1 MDKPAKESD
10 AVILNNS
17 SLSDVICQ
25 PGKEPERIRRRL
37 DRLFEKLDIAYP
49 DKVVRSLHKN
59 NKKIGE
65 TVTELYRLLGYPN
78 GTSFLNAYGYT
89 VSSDAHGRPTNN
101 AGEIVAELKRRYP
114 NGAACSKMADLH
126 KDNPDLSSKLRTL
139 SNQADKLFGM
149 TLAKYFIQQGI
160 LVGKTEAQH
169 DLEFEK
175 LKCRYADK
183 PFEGAINELQTA
195 NPDIDWTS
203 INKYHM
209 LSGSPDSFKLFLK
222 NAGIITERKISVEEK
237 LSALTAE
244 LKKRYPESKKFSG
257 TLNKL
262 GSVNNDLPLS
272 CLNAWTKQVYQISA
286 TDYLVQQGI
295 MEKDLSINEKELSIN
310 EKLASITEALKERYS
325 GKKKAFSID
334 QLIEENPD
342 LPIAIIRIW
351 TRKVYGQSVT
361 AYLNK
366 LGILSPPSNADCAA
380 HQNSAIAMEMAT
392 SPESK
397 YYTAPVYTVAKID
410 ITGDEASNWEYYEC
424 TPPDNGQI
432 VLKDYIGSNPHI
444 ILPTSIN
451 GKKVNRIA
459 ERGFSKCRAQIVE
472 IPGTYGFVTQ
482 WAFLGNKH
490 LQKLIVGEGVAE
502 IETGAFS
509 SIPTLE
515 DVLASQSVEMIGPYA
530 TFHDS
535 KWFRKQNGDVIV
547 GKVYVGYTGRSSV
560 INIPHGVKTIAAC
573 DFPHVRHGVQKI
585 IIPGTV
591 TTLCEGAFDSFAV
604 KDVEEFVFTDSIT
617 SIGHNAFGSENKWLR
632 HFKDGLVIINRQL
645 YKYLG
650 KNDALDIPE
659 GVHKICDYAFSE
671 HKELTYVHAPSTLR
685 EIGEGAFE
693 KCRSLTTV
701 DLVDGVQ
708 RIWKDCFR
716 GCEKLSKIRLPDTLT
731 DIGDGAFK
739 ICRSLTVVDL
749 PDGVQ
754 HIGELC
760 FYGCEKLSKILLP
773 ETLTDMG
780 ESAFEDC
787 RNLTAI
793 HLPSGLQHIGKMGFC
808 GCEKLSEISIPNSLQ
823 EIGYETFYKCS
834 SLEKVSFGNNL
845 ETIGAGAFRECVKL
859 RSVELTARITSILSG
874 AFYGCTAL
882 CEANLSD
889 GLKKIGKE
897 AFKNCDS
904 LQKII
909 MHDGLEEI
917 GVSAFENCKALQEF
931 DLPQNVGDNAFA
943 NCRSLKRVSFS
954 DGMATISK
962 KTFLKCSSLEQ
973 AIIPVSV
980 EVIEKSAFEGCSAL
994 SIVMLPT
1001 KLKTIDCY
1009 AFCGCTNIEMVSI
1022 PRSVEVIGENAF
1034 KDCTKLSS
1042 VVGVEF
1048 VSELGTDAFTNT
1060 PHLKKSGKF
1069 AVIKGVLVK
1078 YLGDDIDVV
1087 IPANVKAIG
1096 KNAFAEAP
1104 HVESIVIPENVKTI
1118 EERMMG
1124 GSFGREDK
1132 PLRLKRVVIGNG
1144 VTSIGRSAF
1153 ADCKELTEVVFG
1165 SSLKKIEP
1173 YAFCGCSKL
1182 KAVDLSNTKITTI
1195 QQGVFEWCGNIMELN
1210 LPPDIQ
1216 TIESHAFA
1224 QTGLKKIKL
1233 QKSLKTVKDSAF
1245 YRTSELIVY
1254 DTIDPDAVDAKDWE
1268 NRSRRSPINSELSV
1282 AMLNVVSL
1290 SGVSFWATK
1299 WADYHITVLSSET
1312 GKIRYRIF
1320 CDSNERMA
1328 YRKMM
1333 FKAWGKHASFTF
1345 EAYDDFFM
1353 RTHNPAGRT
1362 EMAFCRI
1369 MYPEGLSSTHRV
1381 NYEAFLERCLYIERS
1396 AKRTAEI
1403 IAREDSVD
1411 RLRILSKYNSI
1422 DSHNTAWIR
1431 EQFER
1436 YNAEKCIAFLNSL
1449 NI

>member
-1 MDKPAKESD
+1 M
-10 AVILNNS
+10 
-17 SLSDVICQ
+17 
-25 PGKEPERIRRRL
+25 GK
-37 DRLFEKLDIAYP
+37 
-49 DKVVRSLHKN
+49 
-59 NKKIGE
+59 
-65 TVTELYRLLGYPN
+65 
-78 GTSFLNAYGYT
+78 
-89 VSSDAHGRPTNN
+89 
-101 AGEIVAELKRRYP
+101 
-114 NGAACSKMADLH
+114 
-126 KDNPDLSSKLRTL
+126 
-139 SNQADKLFGM
+139 
-149 TLAKYFIQQGI
+149 
-160 LVGKTEAQH
+160 
-169 DLEFEK
+169 
-175 LKCRYADK
+175 
-183 PFEGAINELQTA
+183 
-195 NPDIDWTS
+195 
-203 INKYHM
+203 
-209 LSGSPDSFKLFLK
+209 
-222 NAGIITERKISVEEK
+222 
-237 LSALTAE
+237 
-244 LKKRYPESKKFSG
+244 
-257 TLNKL
+257 
-262 GSVNNDLPLS
+262 
-272 CLNAWTKQVYQISA
+272 
-286 TDYLVQQGI
+286 
-295 MEKDLSINEKELSIN
+295 
-310 EKLASITEALKERYS
+310 
-325 GKKKAFSID
+325 
-334 QLIEENPD
+334 
-342 LPIAIIRIW
+342 
-351 TRKVYGQSVT
+351 
-361 AYLNK
+361 
-366 LGILSPPSNADCAA
+366 
-380 HQNSAIAMEMAT
+380 
-392 SPESK
+392 
-397 YYTAPVYTVAKID
+397 
-410 ITGDEASNWEYYEC
+410 
-424 TPPDNGQI
+424 
-432 VLKDYIGSNPHI
+432 
-444 ILPTSIN
+444 
-451 GKKVNRIA
+451 
-459 ERGFSKCRAQIVE
+459 
-472 IPGTYGFVTQ
+472 
-482 WAFLGNKH
+482 
-490 LQKLIVGEGVAE
+490 
-502 IETGAFS
+502 
-509 SIPTLE
+509 
-515 DVLASQSVEMIGPYA
+515 
-530 TFHDS
+530 
-535 KWFRKQNGDVIV
+535 
-547 GKVYVGYTGRSSV
+547 
-560 INIPHGVKTIAAC
+560 
-573 DFPHVRHGVQKI
+573 
-585 IIPGTV
+585 
-591 TTLCEGAFDSFAV
+591 
-604 KDVEEFVFTDSIT
+604 
-617 SIGHNAFGSENKWLR
+617 
-632 HFKDGLVIINRQL
+632 
-645 YKYLG
+645 
-650 KNDALDIPE
+650 
-659 GVHKICDYAFSE
+659 
-671 HKELTYVHAPSTLR
+671 
-685 EIGEGAFE
+685 
-693 KCRSLTTV
+693 
-701 DLVDGVQ
+701 
-708 RIWKDCFR
+708 
-716 GCEKLSKIRLPDTLT
+716 
-731 DIGDGAFK
+731 
-739 ICRSLTVVDL
+739 
-749 PDGVQ
+749 
-754 HIGELC
+754 
-760 FYGCEKLSKILLP
+760 
-773 ETLTDMG
+773 
-780 ESAFEDC
+780 SAFEDC

-793 HLPSGLQHIGKMGFC
+793 HLPSGLQRIGEMGFC

-823 EIGYETFYKCS
+823 EIGDETFYKCS

-859 RSVELTARITSILSG
+859 RSIELTAKITSILSG

-889 GLKKIGKE
+889 GLKKIGKM

-943 NCRSLKRVSFS
+943 NCCSLKRVSFS

-962 KTFLKCSSLEQ
+962 ETFLKCSSLEQ
-973 AIIPVSV
+973 AIIPASV

-1001 KLKTIDCY
+1001 TLKTIDRY

-1048 VSELGTDAFTNT
+1048 VSQLGTDAFTNT

-1104 HVESIVIPENVKTI
+1104 HVESIVISENVKAI
-1118 EERMMG
+1118 EEQMMG
-1124 GSFGREDK
+1124 GSLGREDK
-1132 PLRLKRVVIGNG
+1132 PPRLKRVVIGNG
-1144 VTSIGRSAF
+1144 VTSIGRNAF
-1153 ADCKELTEVVFG
+1153 ADCEELTEVVFG

-1216 TIESHAFA
+1216 TIERHAFA

-1282 AMLNVVSL
+1282 AMLDVVSL

-1369 MYPEGLSSTHRV
+1369 MYPEGLSSAHRV

-1411 RLRILSKYNSI
+1411 RLRILSKYNAI

-1431 EQFER
+1431 EKFER